1 MIPILVNILTEE
13 DIPVIVIFYMLIP
26 QILRSHLKCIIIK

>member
-1 MIPILVNILTEE
+1 MIPIPVNILTEE

-26 QILRSHLKCIIIK
+26 QILSRAHLKCIIL